1 MYRIQP
7 GSRRKGGAELIH
19 RLTQSKIEQIYESKS
34 PEMEK
39 EQSVLLFFGGQPLPK
54 QILRVAN
61 ITSYHES

>member
-1 MYRIQP
+1 M
-7 GSRRKGGAELIH
+7 IH

-39 EQSVLLFFGGQPLPK
+39 EQSVLLFFGGQNLSK
-54 QILRVAN
+54 QILRVTN

>member
-1 MYRIQP
+1 M
-7 GSRRKGGAELIH
+7 IH